1 MMQVIWSYE
10 DGKSTLKQNE
20 KEFTNSRLYQHL
32 DKDLTDSAES
42 IFRILSGILNADRFS
57 ILFQGADEHYSQL
70 LRILNESPYKEKI
83 SLNREFEEETNYN
96 QAIQKLTDFMQKTEV
111 ETWREEAALQ
121 QLESLQNLTASLY
134 VVATMSAGKSTVLNA
149 MLGDDLLPAD
159 HLASTSKLMKV
170 VQNDRENYSA
180 KAYDSERDVLHVAEF
195 ATKEALESWNKDESV
210 DEIIIEGPL
219 LKGQS
224 QMNIELVDTPG
235 PNNFQDRRHKDKIQQ
250 FIQTEERPVL
260 LYIMDATKIGT
271 EDDAEY
277 IEMLNEWFQASD
289 LKLEERTY
297 FILNKIDILKSEQ
310 EVKRTMQSAQQFLSN
325 FGVRNPKIIP
335 VSAQFALLYRQKQKG
350 KELERRD
357 EGMLMFIGEE
367 LEALNV
373 IQQSTLSSSLK
384 QQLYMLQ
391 ESQSVEERQI
401 LNTGV
406 SVIEF
411 ALEQFIREEA
421 FVQQAED
428 LVRDLNALAQQQLV
442 SVQQETEA
450 ELLNLEAKREEV
462 KTEEFNYQ
470 QTITERAKKLEVL
483 VENKMKLI
491 DKEFNDYPTAKQLI
505 KRNEEELDWLD
516 HLYLTNSSLD
526 KSFYSKQQYQL
537 IKNEAM
543 QLLANVEKQL
553 KILVELELP
562 MNSKVQQ
569 QLDLVTQLLLDI
581 RLDHVVGEKVVSR
594 SGSDYLVKHVLY
606 SKELVDFYFYEM
618 VQGVWKQVKYFHEHE
633 VMPVTL
639 IDYVEHLRDRDQ
651 ESLFENKKQV
661 IQMKVDVVEE
671 KEKKTSEDIQHG
683 LKYLEE
689 WVQVEVK
696 GVL

>member
-57 ILFQGADEHYSQL
+57 ILFQGADEHYLQL

-121 QLESLQNLTASLY
+121 QLEGLQNLTASLY

-195 ATKEALESWNKDESV
+195 VTKEALESWNKDESV

-310 EVKRTMQSAQQFLSN
+310 EVERTMQSAQQFLSN
-325 FGVRNPKIIP
+325 FGVQSPKIIP

-350 KELERRD
+350 KELDRRD

-384 QQLYMLQ
+384 QQLYTLQ
-391 ESQSVEERQI
+391 ESQSVEERQV

-442 SVQQETEA
+442 SVQQETKA

-462 KTEEFNYQ
+462 ETEEFNYQ

-491 DKEFNDYPTAKQLI
+491 DKEFNDYPTAEQLI

-553 KILVELELP
+553 KILVELKLP

-581 RLDHVVGEKVVSR
+581 RSDRVVGEKVVSR

-618 VQGVWKQVKYFHEHE
+618 IQGVWKQVKYFHERE

-683 LKYLEE
+683 LKYLED

>member
-42 IFRILSGILNADRFS
+42 ILRILSGILNADRFS
-57 ILFQGADEHYSQL
+57 ILFQGADEHYLQL

-277 IEMLNEWFQASD
+277 IEMLNEWFQASG

-310 EVKRTMQSAQQFLSN
+310 EVERTMQSAQQFLSN
-325 FGVRNPKIIP
+325 FGVQNPKIIP

-350 KELERRD
+350 KELDRRD

-384 QQLYMLQ
+384 QQLYTLQ
-391 ESQSVEERQI
+391 ESQSVEERQV

-442 SVQQETEA
+442 SVQQETKA
-450 ELLNLEAKREEV
+450 KLLNLEAKREEV

-491 DKEFNDYPTAKQLI
+491 DKEFNDYPTAEQLI

-553 KILVELELP
+553 KILVELKLP

-581 RLDHVVGEKVVSR
+581 RSDRVVGEKVVSR

-618 VQGVWKQVKYFHEHE
+618 IQGVWKQVKYFHERE

-683 LKYLEE
+683 LKYLED

>member
-57 ILFQGADEHYSQL
+57 ILFQGADEHYLQL

-121 QLESLQNLTASLY
+121 QLEGLQNLTASLY

-310 EVKRTMQSAQQFLSN
+310 EVERTMQSAQQFLSN
-325 FGVRNPKIIP
+325 FGVQSPKIIP

-350 KELERRD
+350 KELDRRD

-384 QQLYMLQ
+384 QQLYTLQ
-391 ESQSVEERQI
+391 ESQSVEERQV

-442 SVQQETEA
+442 SVQQETKA

-462 KTEEFNYQ
+462 ETEEFNYQ

-491 DKEFNDYPTAKQLI
+491 DKEFNDYPTAEQLI

-553 KILVELELP
+553 KILVELKLP

-581 RLDHVVGEKVVSR
+581 RSDRVVGEKVVSR

-618 VQGVWKQVKYFHEHE
+618 IQGVWKQVKYFHERE

-683 LKYLEE
+683 LKYLED